1 MRSTTILRL
10 NGSNTA
16 QVLRI
21 AHKFAEDV
29 LQPESADEDGVPLI
43 QPRAAGRHG
52 PEPRLLKFETLRDE
66 AAYLAGAFAE
76 LHEDG
81 HAWAD
86 MAIIYRS
93 QRIQEE
99 ISAAFERAGLPTVT
113 LTRRRRD
120 AGARPDAVHLV
131 TFHSSKGLEYRV
143 VGIPGVGYLPHER
156 FDERD
161 EVRLAYVAMTRTTER
176 LFITYRRESGFAK
189 RLLAASAR
197 PAGA

>member
-1 MRSTTILRL
+1 
-10 NGSNTA
+10 
-16 QVLRI
+16 V
-21 AHKFAEDV
+21 
-29 LQPESADEDGVPLI
+29 
-43 QPRAAGRHG
+43 
-52 PEPRLLKFETLRDE
+52 
-66 AAYLAGAFAE
+66 FAE

-86 MAIIYRS
+86 MAVIYRS
-93 QRIQEE
+93 QFIQQE

-176 LFITYRRESGFAK
+176 LFLTYHRESGFAK

>member
-1 MRSTTILRL
+1 V
-10 NGSNTA
+10 NVEGSVT
-16 QVLRI
+16 VFRY
-21 AHKFAEDV
+21 V
-29 LQPESADEDGVPLI
+29 SADDRRRRRCWSFFSDEM
-43 QPRAAGRHG
+43 
-52 PEPRLLKFETLRDE
+52 RD
-66 AAYLAGAFAE
+66 LAGVFAE

-86 MAIIYRS
+86 VAVLCRS
-93 QRIQEE
+93 QFIQKE

-113 LTRRRRD
+113 LTRQTRD

-131 TFHSSKGLEYRV
+131 TLHSSKGLEYRV

-176 LFITYRRESGFAK
+176 LFMTYHRESGFAK
-189 RLLAASAR
+189 RLLAASAK
-197 PAGA
+197 PAAGAEKPRWLKWFAGSGSKS